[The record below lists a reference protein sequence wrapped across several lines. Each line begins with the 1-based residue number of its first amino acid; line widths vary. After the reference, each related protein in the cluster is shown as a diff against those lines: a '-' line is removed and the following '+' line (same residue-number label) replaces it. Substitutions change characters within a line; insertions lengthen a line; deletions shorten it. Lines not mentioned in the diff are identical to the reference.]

1 MSVRGRNE
9 VTSRPTV
16 GASQISATS
25 ASTMWI
31 GVRFSARTMPAAR
44 GRRLR
49 PDSRPGE
56 GVLLAHTTD
65 AVRKRRMLKI
75 MIGIRMTIITTA
87 TAAAL
92 PNRPDWKPST

>member
-25 ASTMWI
+25 AEDDVDR
-31 GVRFSARTMPAAR
+31 GPVEGPDDPGARGR
-44 GRRLR
+44 GRRLDGR
-49 PDSRPGE
+49 RGE

-75 MIGIRMTIITTA
+75 MIGIRMSIITTA

-92 PNRPDWKPST
+92 PNRPAWKPST

>member
-16 GASQISATS
+16 GASQIRATTASAIW
-25 ASTMWI
+25 M
-31 GVRFSARTMPAAR
+31 GVRFSARTIRPLVVVAA
-44 GRRLR
+44 GRIG
-49 PDSRPGE
+49 RPGE
-56 GVLLAHTTD
+56 DVLLAHTTD

-75 MIGIRMTIITTA
+75 MTGMRMSIITTA

-92 PNRPDWKPST
+92 PNKPAWKPST